1 MEKGSPM
8 PVDAVVTLTSKML
21 TTGGIS
27 TAAMAFSSPCLINDA
42 YGSDNPSIF
51 RKTSTSF
58 SPAFAI

>member
-42 YGSDNPSIF
+42 
-51 RKTSTSF
+51 
-58 SPAFAI
+58 